1 MNVVEAPAQSLVV
14 DEGAVHIVAMNTPF
28 IAKDHFVL
36 GEGDAIRIAF
46 MARNFER
53 MFLEKEEENFQ
64 GSTLKYGGLVQKCVD
79 PRILKSLGGKEVAGI
94 SLAEFFNLLANP
106 KDLHRDGK
114 MNLCFIP
121 DVSNTLRTVVC
132 IRLTPDSVCVRL
144 LCRPSI
150 NSVQKDVVFF
160 TLIMFL
166 YRFTLTLAL
175 RFQKERGSFLLL
187 FIRFCVILCLA
198 RKRILGTHWFR

>member
-79 PRILKSLGGKEVAGI
+79 PWILKSLGGEEVAGI
-94 SLAEFFNLLANP
+94 SLAEFFSLLANP

-121 DVSNTLRTVVC
+121 DVSNTLRTVGVYQVNSGFC
-132 IRLTPDSVCVRL
+132 LCATPLSPIDQQRPKGCRVFYPYNVSV
-144 LCRPSI
+144 
-150 NSVQKDVVFF
+150 
-160 TLIMFL
+160 
-166 YRFTLTLAL
+166 
-175 RFQKERGSFLLL
+175 
-187 FIRFCVILCLA
+187 
-198 RKRILGTHWFR
+198 